1 MTTILAAGDDSAWR
15 ASAIRVLAADAS
27 TPAGLRTFEWPGSFA
42 SGSRIFMLDESHHPT
57 GSLKHHTMRL
67 VFRRL
72 VTDGAIQSGH
82 PVVLAS
88 AGNAAVAAAHW
99 CRALALPCTV
109 VVPPSTSAA
118 KTELIQAERATV
130 VPHAPPAAIYDEA
143 ERIARHVGGFYLDHF
158 THAPTA
164 ATDPDWPVA
173 HDLVGA
179 LTTATGSPPT
189 VLIAGLGSGATA
201 AGLHAHRRRNRL
213 AYRIVGVDAENSA
226 YLPGWLYGVAD
237 YGTGMPTRIEGLG
250 RPVLPGSFDPDS
262 IDLIVQAPDAA
273 SIRGARE
280 LRALLGTPVGPSSGA
295 NLWAAIRCARRATRP
310 ESIATLLADSH
321 AHYLGT
327 CHSDPWCANK
337 KLNPHDFTGYF
348 TSGDRP

>member
-1 MTTILAAGDDSAWR
+1 
-15 ASAIRVLAADAS
+15 
-27 TPAGLRTFEWPGSFA
+27 
-42 SGSRIFMLDESHHPT
+42 
-57 GSLKHHTMRL
+57 
-67 VFRRL
+67 
-72 VTDGAIQSGH
+72 
-82 PVVLAS
+82 
-88 AGNAAVAAAHW
+88 
-99 CRALALPCTV
+99 
-109 VVPPSTSAA
+109 
-118 KTELIQAERATV
+118 TELIQAERATV

-250 RPVLPGSFDPDS
+250 RPVLPGSFEDRKSTRLNSSHVS
-262 IDLIVQAPDAA
+262 ISYAVFCLKKKKTNIH
-273 SIRGARE
+273 RE
-280 LRALLGTPVGPSSGA
+280 SKRT
-295 NLWAAIRCARRATRP
+295 
-310 ESIATLLADSH
+310 
-321 AHYLGT
+321 
-327 CHSDPWCANK
+327 K
-337 KLNPHDFTGYF
+337 
-348 TSGDRP
+348 